1 LVKPY
6 QDEVLGNVKIRTFSS
21 DTQDAELVWHRDHN
35 DRIVEVLEGCGW
47 SIQFDNMLP
56 ERIDVGKRFEVKA
69 YEYHRL
75 HKGSGNL
82 KLKITEM
89 V

>member
-1 LVKPY
+1 MVKPY
-6 QDEVLGNVKIRTFSS
+6 DDVVLGDVKIRTFEENV
-21 DTQDAELVWHRDHN
+21 DDAELVWHRDHN

-75 HKGSGNL
+75 LKGSGRL
-82 KLKITEM
+82 TLKITEM